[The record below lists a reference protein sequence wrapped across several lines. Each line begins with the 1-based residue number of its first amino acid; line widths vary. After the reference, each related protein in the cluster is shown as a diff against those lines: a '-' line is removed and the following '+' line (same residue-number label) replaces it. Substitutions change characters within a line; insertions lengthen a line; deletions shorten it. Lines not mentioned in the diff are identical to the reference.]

1 MPEKAKTLENTKRL
15 KRAKTPDRGEAPAAQ
30 ASPAPAP
37 DCMIVDRWVP
47 PPSQGISAK
56 ERRAAS
62 ALCGRNME
70 RTADSDH
77 SPCESSCMK
86 KVLVAMRNGSGDGS
100 WERTSDAEN
109 FDEEVTPSPNIRK
122 IFMRLRERR
131 LMTPEGGVS
140 AISGPANQLKDGTA
154 SKYHRTT

>member
-1 MPEKAKTLENTKRL
+1 
-15 KRAKTPDRGEAPAAQ
+15 
-30 ASPAPAP
+30 
-37 DCMIVDRWVP
+37 
-47 PPSQGISAK
+47 
-56 ERRAAS
+56 
-62 ALCGRNME
+62 
-70 RTADSDH
+70 
-77 SPCESSCMK
+77 MK